1 MTLIAEGTSPQDMLR
16 HPRHEAAQRVLPELI
31 TQLRQCTSVEE
42 GYEFQKALLDQ
53 VLAAETDRNGFSRAA
68 KRMRAQKQPQAG
80 TPEPQSGF
88 DVSLPETWE
97 FERDVCARVAR
108 QFRCVGDALAWRVFG
123 FQRQHIIALS
133 QSAPPG
139 VMAGKKGLQAELDE
153 VEKAHT
159 AGQFAL
165 LNDLTNCLR
174 IGDVTVFG
182 DDGTATVIEVKSN
195 PQRRS
200 PVQRRRIAAATAAV
214 HSGGPLPGQDC
225 RTRLYDLDLPF
236 RTHMNT
242 LRDGTERAAKDG
254 LFAAKIPGDR
264 ALVIADVYGCGAQG
278 WTEEE
283 FNERADSKL
292 FSVLRRAGLAGDDRW
307 LVMAT
312 SLDSVSRDPLR
323 VPFAAY
329 PLHPIACARIIGDLM
344 MFSVVTNGPVLA
356 ESIRRAGINAT
367 WAAAPGPRELI
378 PGEVV
383 MRMTATS
390 SAPAPAKINQLL
402 HRDSLR
408 MEFSR
413 TLEMRRSELD
423 MYLIQLLEQETW
435 VEGVKY
441 MLTDPELNWRPWPH
455 FRGEDQIWV

>member
-1 MTLIAEGTSPQDMLR
+1 
-16 HPRHEAAQRVLPELI
+16 
-31 TQLRQCTSVEE
+31 
-42 GYEFQKALLDQ
+42 
-53 VLAAETDRNGFSRAA
+53 
-68 KRMRAQKQPQAG
+68 
-80 TPEPQSGF
+80 
-88 DVSLPETWE
+88 
-97 FERDVCARVAR
+97 
-108 QFRCVGDALAWRVFG
+108 
-123 FQRQHIIALS
+123 
-133 QSAPPG
+133 
-139 VMAGKKGLQAELDE
+139 
-153 VEKAHT
+153 
-159 AGQFAL
+159 
-165 LNDLTNCLR
+165 
-174 IGDVTVFG
+174 
-182 DDGTATVIEVKSN
+182 
-195 PQRRS
+195 
-200 PVQRRRIAAATAAV
+200 
-214 HSGGPLPGQDC
+214 
-225 RTRLYDLDLPF
+225 
-236 RTHMNT
+236 MNT
-242 LRDGTERAAKDG
+242 LRDGTEHAAKDG

-283 FNERADSKL
+283 FSERADSKL
-292 FSVLRRAGLAGDDRW
+292 FSVLRRAGLADDDRW

-323 VPFAAY
+323 VRFAAY

-356 ESIRRAGINAT
+356 ESIRRAGISAT